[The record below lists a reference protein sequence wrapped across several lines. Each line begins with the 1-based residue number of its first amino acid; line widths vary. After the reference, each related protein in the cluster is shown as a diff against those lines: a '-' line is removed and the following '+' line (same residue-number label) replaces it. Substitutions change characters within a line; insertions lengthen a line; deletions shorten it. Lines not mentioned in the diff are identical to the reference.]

1 MSTQY
6 SPRGSRPRYLGNS
19 NTMQVHDLDNTK
31 PSCQVSE
38 IKSEHRVPFATLSEA
53 KRAGYDPCAYCIGD

>member
-1 MSTQY
+1 MSTRY
-6 SPRGSRPRYLGNS
+6 SSRGSQGRYLGNS

-31 PSCQVSE
+31 ASCQISE
-38 IKSEHRVPFATLSEA
+38 IKPEHRVSFATLSEA

>member
-6 SPRGSRPRYLGNS
+6 SPRGSQPRYLGNS

-31 PSCQVSE
+31 TSCQISE
-38 IKSEHRVPFATLSEA
+38 IKEEHKVHYSTLSGA
-53 KRAGYDPCAYCIGD
+53 KAAGYDPCAYCIGD